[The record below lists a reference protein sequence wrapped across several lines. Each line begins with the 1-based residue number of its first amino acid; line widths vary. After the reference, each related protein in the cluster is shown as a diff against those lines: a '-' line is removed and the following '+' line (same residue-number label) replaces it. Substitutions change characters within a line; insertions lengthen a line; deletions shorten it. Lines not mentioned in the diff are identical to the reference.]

1 MGRNSYA
8 IALFAAA
15 LVFIAPSPSPANVGS
30 VAVGG
35 DVVAN
40 CLNFT
45 PASTSLTFADYSPF
59 ALADVTASVSF
70 TTRCTKEATPTTTF
84 SVDGGKHYATA
95 PIAGDRAMQ
104 SAASGYRL
112 AYQLFS
118 DSAHTAV
125 WPFSST
131 TGAGSAV
138 AVTPLGN
145 AADMS
150 LALYGLIPHGQ
161 SGAGVASDYADT
173 ITVSVNY

>member
-15 LVFIAPSPSPANVGS
+15 LFSAAPSPSLANVGS
-30 VAVGG
+30 VTVGG

-59 ALADVTASVSF
+59 ALADVTGSVSF

-84 SVDGGKHYATA
+84 SVDGGLHHAA
-95 PIAGDRAMQ
+95 SPISGDRAML
-104 SAASGYRL
+104 SANSGNLL
-112 AYQLFS
+112 AYQLFA
-118 DSAHTAV
+118 DSAHASV
-125 WPFSST
+125 WPFSAA

-145 AADMS
+145 AADMT
-150 LALYGLIPHGQ
+150 LGLYGVIPHGQ
-161 SGAGVASDYADT
+161 TGAGVANDYADT

>member
-15 LVFIAPSPSPANVGS
+15 LFSVAPSPGRANVGS
-30 VAVGG
+30 VTVGG

-59 ALADVTASVSF
+59 ALADVTGSVSF

-84 SVDGGKHYATA
+84 SVDGGTHYATA
-95 PIAGDRAMQ
+95 PIAGDRAMR
-104 SAASGYRL
+104 SAASGYLL
-112 AYQLFS
+112 AYQLYA
-118 DSAHTAV
+118 DSSHTSV

-131 TGAGSAV
+131 TGSGSAIG
-138 AVTPLGN
+138 VTPLGN
-145 AADMS
+145 TADMT
-150 LALYGLIPHGQ
+150 LALYGVIPHGQ